1 MAFTQ
6 CERAIYLFC
15 APLSQTRTT
24 PLTVAEWHI
33 VREMLEEHRAQ
44 PKQLLT
50 STLTLP
56 ERIAQKITARQQLGL
71 ALYELESAI
80 HKGYRIM
87 FDYEMPRRILRVPRN
102 ARPPYL
108 YYVGDLSLCAMPSLL
123 AVFQTELLARLEPHT
138 IITPYYDEHVASYLQ
153 RGGRVIITADEGLNF
168 WTRQHQIRRFVKQGQ
183 LLITTLQPVS
193 TTGQSTTDYF
203 TLCQWLADAVLIS
216 DTPLDGEL
224 FEHVVANCEH
234 QWSTIYVTGTG
245 EAVKVLTQTAQ
256 ATPFTTMD
264 AVRKGH
270 CTNEPARFAELVQLF
285 TPAALPAWQTA
296 LHDALAQASEH
307 VSKEELHSIIH
318 TYLAQH

>member
-24 PLTVAEWHI
+24 PLTVAEWQI
-33 VREMLEEHRAQ
+33 VRAVLQEHRAQ

-87 FDYEMPRRILRVPRN
+87 FDYAMPRRIMRAPRN

-108 YYVGDLSLCAMPSLL
+108 YYVGDSSLCAMPSVL

-193 TTGQSTTDYF
+193 TTGQPTTDYF

-224 FEHVVANCEH
+224 FERVVANCEH

-245 EAVKVLTQTAQ
+245 EAIEALTQTAQ

-270 CTNEPARFAELVQLF
+270 CTAEPARFAELVQLL

-296 LHDALAQASEH
+296 LHDALAEASKH
-307 VSKEELHSIIH
+307 ASKDELSAAIH
-318 TYLAQH
+318 AYFTQS